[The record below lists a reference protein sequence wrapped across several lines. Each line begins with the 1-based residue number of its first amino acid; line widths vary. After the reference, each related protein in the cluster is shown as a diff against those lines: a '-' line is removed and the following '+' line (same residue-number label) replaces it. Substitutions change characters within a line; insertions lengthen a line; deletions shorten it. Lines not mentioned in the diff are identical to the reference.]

1 MRWVLTLCVAHAIRT
16 EKCKTHKGGKMENL
30 LPVQFHGD
38 MVYLVSLNN
47 EPFVPL
53 KAISDNL
60 GLGWQS
66 QHRKLLEDS
75 RRWQVQTIRVRAQDG
90 KLREMVCIPLRK
102 LPAWLYS
109 ISPEKVRPEIRE
121 KLLKYQEECDEVL
134 WNYWLSRANPSL
146 PRTVDELEALFQRD
160 RTFMVAVECYV
171 NRRIKEMNHD
181 ALQKMLELF
190 DYLQKNNISADK
202 ALKAVRGKKLA
213 KFTFEEIARALEL
226 TEKDVKRIVS
236 KLDGISLVGLL

>member
-1 MRWVLTLCVAHAIRT
+1 
-16 EKCKTHKGGKMENL
+16 MENL

-202 ALKAVRGKKLA
+202 ALKGVRGKKLA

>member
-1 MRWVLTLCVAHAIRT
+1 MEKGMLTAVDFYEDKVWLVAYN
-16 EKCKTHKGGKMENL
+16 E
-30 LPVQFHGD
+30 
-38 MVYLVSLNN
+38 
-47 EPFVPL
+47 EPFVPVRPV
-53 KAISDNL
+53 AENL
-60 GLGWQS
+60 GIDWKGQ
-66 QHRKLLEDS
+66 QRKLLEDS

-121 KLLKYQEECDEVL
+121 KLVKYQEECDEVL

-146 PRTVDELEALFQRD
+146 PRTVDELEALFQKD

-226 TEKDVKRIVS
+226 TEKDVKRIVN
-236 KLDGISLVGLL
+236 KLDGISLVGLFL